1 MSDNSLRQGL
11 TDAAQVLAS
20 ILDGQSIDSA
30 LSASDLPPERKRV
43 AQGLVFE
50 TYRNIALAEALCKV
64 LTAKPPKPLIKALI
78 LVALVQLQT
87 KRREEFTIVNEA
99 VQAVKKL
106 DENPKVS
113 GFVNAVLRRFCRER
127 QSLVKRCSS
136 QENVRFNAPSWW
148 IKKYREALGE
158 KADTVFK
165 VQRQHPPLCLR
176 INKLKTTMDAYLKM
190 LQENGI
196 KALQVGANGIV
207 LDSPVPVERIPGF
220 FEGLVSVQDIGS
232 QLAADI
238 LDAKDGMRVLDAC
251 AAPGGKTGHIAEKA
265 KAQILALEIDPSRAE
280 KIKENMERLSLECEV
295 RVADAADVKSWW
307 NGEPFDR
314 ILLDAPCTASG
325 IVRRQPDIPWSRQPG
340 DIDKLAKMQKRLLE
354 RLWPLLKKGG
364 RLLYAVCSVFPQ
376 EGETQIA
383 RFLEGF
389 PDAELVPFEGA
400 PTGQLRLIPTELR
413 DADGKILE
421 VHDGFFYALLEK
433 K

>member
-1 MSDNSLRQGL
+1 MSDNSLRVGL
-11 TDAAQVLAS
+11 TDAAQVLS
-20 ILDGQSIDSA
+20 LILGGQSIDSA
-30 LSASDLPPERKRV
+30 LVSSNLSSERKRV

-50 TYRNIALAEALCKV
+50 TYRNIALAEALCKI

-99 VQAVKKL
+99 VQAAKKL

-113 GFVNAVLRRFCRER
+113 GFINAVLRRFCRER
-127 QSLVKRCSS
+127 QSLIKRCSS
-136 QENVRFNAPSWW
+136 QESVRCNAPSWW
-148 IKKYREALGE
+148 IKRYREVLGE
-158 KADTVFK
+158 KADSVFK
-165 VQRQHPPLCLR
+165 VQHQHPPLSLR
-176 INKLKTTMDAYLKM
+176 INKLKTTAESYLKV

-196 KALQVGANGIV
+196 KASPIGANGVV
-207 LDSPVPVERIPGF
+207 LDTPIPVEKIPGF
-220 FEGLVSVQDIGS
+220 FEGMVSVQDAGS

-238 LDAKDGMRVLDAC
+238 LDAKEGMRVLDAC

-265 KAQILALEIDPSRAE
+265 PVEILALEIDSTRAE
-280 KIKENMERLSLECEV
+280 KIKENMERLSLKCEV
-295 RVADAADVKSWW
+295 KVADAADVKHWW
-307 NGEPFDR
+307 DGEPFDR

-325 IVRRQPDIPWSRQPG
+325 IVRRQPDIPWSRQPA
-340 DIDKLAKMQKRLLE
+340 DIEKLAKMQKRLLE
-354 RLWPLLKKGG
+354 RLWPLVKKGG

-376 EGETQIA
+376 EGENQIA

-389 PDAELVPFEGA
+389 PDATLVPFERA
-400 PTGQLRLIPTELR
+400 PSGQLRLIPTELR